1 MIDRILGDNNM
12 KKVANTIK
20 IKKWGN
26 GNGILLPKAI
36 LNMFS
41 LKEND
46 SMVISLENDKIIL
59 TPVKKG
65 YISLSERFKDYEGD
79 TQQNEYWEDDPIGK
93 EII

>member
-1 MIDRILGDNNM
+1 MIERILGDNM

-20 IKKWGN
+20 IKKWRN

-46 SMVISLENDKIIL
+46 KIIL
-59 TPVKKG
+59 TPIKKG
-65 YISLSERFKDYEGD
+65 YISLSERFKDYKGN
-79 TQQNEYWEDDPIGK
+79 THQNEYWEDDTIGK